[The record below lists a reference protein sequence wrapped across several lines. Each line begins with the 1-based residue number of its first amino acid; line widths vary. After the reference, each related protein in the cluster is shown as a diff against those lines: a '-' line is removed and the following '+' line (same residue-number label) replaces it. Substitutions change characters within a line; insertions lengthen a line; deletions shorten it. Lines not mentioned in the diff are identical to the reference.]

1 MITRNRRVEEALSE
15 AMLKRL
21 KKMMIGAPLHSLA
34 LQKLVLLPP
43 IPQYSKIKS
52 VDGVT
57 MIMMFFE
64 NNLKKVLK
72 KLTEWCPQEE
82 QKS

>member
-21 KKMMIGAPLHSLA
+21 NKMMIGAPLHSLA

-72 KLTEWCPQEE
+72 KLTESCPQEE